1 MAPYLLHLVIKPTF
15 VTSKLQLF
23 CLEFVSDSP
32 SQAPDTQ
39 RDQQANKP
47 GKLLSTRALYH
58 HKPLA
63 QMARVT
69 QNKIGNWQS
78 IIQQHDKKTAKSK
91 TVLISKCYGGTV
103 YMPFLSFLQR
113 FQIKVSRTDVDY
125 THYFKLCFIR
135 DLIIGKRCLK
145 TADRQFQT
153 QKFIRKGLYFAISS
167 DYLKLTFKT
176 THVIRQSYC
185 FYKKKRRY

>member
-39 RDQQANKP
+39 RDQQPNKP

-78 IIQQHDKKTAKSK
+78 IIQQHDKKTTKSK
-91 TVLISKCYGGTV
+91 TALISKCYGGI
-103 YMPFLSFLQR
+103 MCHFSFPQR

-125 THYFKLCFIR
+125 TLYFKLCFIR
-135 DLIIGKRCLK
+135 DLIVGQRCLK

-153 QKFIRKGLYFAISS
+153 QKFIGKGLYFAISS

-176 THVIRQSYC
+176 THVIRQLL
-185 FYKKKRRY
+185 FLQKRKRY